1 MQVIIFSKEKSVV
14 RYIKI
19 VYIDSTFLYNCA
31 LDFLLLYMTSRIM
44 TIKAKTKNLIL
55 GASVGALFAALCEV
69 FEISPIIKLFLA
81 ALTAFIMSRICFGK
95 RNKKVYIRTVLIMI
109 LCSCALFGFLYV
121 LKNFFISLFKNTS
134 LVNVGMPLWLFVVI
148 SGAVSAFLTC
158 ILRWS
163 HTKSNQKS
171 VTLKMTVLGQT
182 NTFNL
187 LCDSGNL
194 ATDKLSGNPVVIV
207 SQKLLNE
214 KYEILSK
221 NLKNGFDTQTAR
233 QIFLHFVPL
242 KTIENV
248 AFCMCFKP
256 DSCFVVLDNTCVE
269 IDICVAI
276 DFKDDGFCGYEG
288 IFPTKCL
295 DAVI

>member
-95 RNKKVYIRTVLIMI
+95 RNKKVHIRIVLIMI
-109 LCSCALFGFLYV
+109 LCSCGLFGFLFA

-148 SGAVSAFLTC
+148 SGAVSAFFTF
-158 ILRWS
+158 IFRWADI
-163 HTKSNQKS
+163 KSN
-171 VTLKMTVLGQT
+171 
-182 NTFNL
+182 
-187 LCDSGNL
+187 
-194 ATDKLSGNPVVIV
+194 
-207 SQKLLNE
+207 
-214 KYEILSK
+214 
-221 NLKNGFDTQTAR
+221 
-233 QIFLHFVPL
+233 
-242 KTIENV
+242 
-248 AFCMCFKP
+248 
-256 DSCFVVLDNTCVE
+256 
-269 IDICVAI
+269 
-276 DFKDDGFCGYEG
+276 
-288 IFPTKCL
+288 
-295 DAVI
+295 